1 MAIIYDL
8 ATGKVIS
15 ESEAIEAAGKPRH
28 ERRHYADLQ
37 LAQESDCYP
46 DDANPCD
53 AYMVLLQRL
62 LKDL

>member
-15 ESEAIEAAGKPRH
+15 EHEAVKASRNF
-28 ERRHYADLQ
+28 RREPCPGASLQ
-37 LAQESDCYP
+37 QL
-46 DDANPCD
+46 DAVRAPETDNPCD

>member
-8 ATGKVIS
+8 ISGKVIS
-15 ESEAIEAAGKPRH
+15 EQEAAAANRDYRH
-28 ERRHYADLQ
+28 ETACSASLQ
-37 LAQESDCYP
+37 PVESARCP
-46 DDANPCD
+46 EEENPCD

>member
-8 ATGKVIS
+8 ATGKAIT
-15 ESEAIEAAGKPRH
+15 ENEAINIASKPRH
-28 ERRHYADLQ
+28 DPELPAALQ
-37 LAQESDCYP
+37 PQDNHHNPEQ
-46 DDANPCD
+46 ANPCD